1 MSNLD
6 KRTYVEGFIPEVGQR
21 IIASARLCSE
31 PEAYNVISFSK
42 NDRGIDVIHFKLD
55 RLNHESSTHLS
66 DLVFYPEVPLDS
78 VFTYEV
84 VKEEYDCNDRMN
96 EIIVGYCFTPEE
108 AMDLSETLEKETKIS
123 HRVVLIRMT
132 NG

>member
-6 KRTYVEGFIPEVGQR
+6 KRTYAKGFIPEVGQR

-31 PEAYNVISFSK
+31 PEAYNVVSFSK

-55 RLNHESSTHLS
+55 RLMHESSTHLS
-66 DLVFYPEVPLDS
+66 DLVFYPDAPLNAA
-78 VFTYEV
+78 FAYEL
-84 VKEEYDCNDRMN
+84 VKEEYDCNDRLN
-96 EIIVGYCFTPEE
+96 ETIVGYCFTPEE
-108 AMDLSETLEKETKIS
+108 AMALSETLEKENKIS